1 MTSIEQQQQTQHHP
15 TKKMADR
22 TVPFFAAVSC
32 GDLKKTEKF
41 LKKGVSPNFC
51 KIVGNTQT
59 YPLLTAVVHNDPAMV
74 RLLLRHGAVKC
85 GRSPHYDAIDN
96 VNLAILKML
105 LDDGINDNV
114 KFLGSLLQYWVR
126 SKAHS
131 THWNYE
137 EIGRLLLLHGADP
150 LTVCNYDGGYPLWV
164 AAEKGNLEAAMT
176 LVEFC
181 KERNCFYNLIMQMKE
196 STLSTPLYMACQ
208 NGHRTMGKY
217 LLEIGANPD
226 ARTLFGFTPL
236 FIAIERGFVSIVQDL
251 LTFGADIEACFSRRT
266 CYDYAYDRG
275 DNEIGDLLWSAHFTR
290 EQAANGQL
298 RYLKNRIESDA
309 LIPYPKQWLPFLSV
323 SAKDDLF
330 GWLLLK
336 MKRFIVCG
344 LHWAQKRHLDY
355 LPYEYRRAFFKWVAE
370 EWLLK
375 KATVSPV
382 FLDIYNPVSSVVAS
396 FLVYPDSTTY
406 SILDGIYREYDLKN
420 PYSWALCAQRNF
432 NL

>member
-1 MTSIEQQQQTQHHP
+1 
-15 TKKMADR
+15 
-22 TVPFFAAVSC
+22 
-32 GDLKKTEKF
+32 
-41 LKKGVSPNFC
+41 
-51 KIVGNTQT
+51 
-59 YPLLTAVVHNDPAMV
+59 
-74 RLLLRHGAVKC
+74 
-85 GRSPHYDAIDN
+85 
-96 VNLAILKML
+96 
-105 LDDGINDNV
+105 
-114 KFLGSLLQYWVR
+114 
-126 SKAHS
+126 
-131 THWNYE
+131 
-137 EIGRLLLLHGADP
+137 
-150 LTVCNYDGGYPLWV
+150 
-164 AAEKGNLEAAMT
+164 MT

-275 DNEIGDLLWSAHFTR
+275 DNEIGDLLWSVHFTR

-309 LIPYPKQWLPFLSV
+309 LIPYPKQWMPCLCV

-330 GWLLLK
+330 GWLLTK
-336 MKRFIVCG
+336 MKRYIVDG
-344 LHWAQKRHLDY
+344 LHWAQKKHLEY
-355 LPYEYRRAFFKWVAE
+355 LPYEHKRAFFRWLE
-370 EWLLK
+370 EARLLK
-375 KATVSPV
+375 KATLSPV
-382 FLDIYNPVSSVVAS
+382 FSDVYNPVSPVVAS
-396 FLVYPDSTTY
+396 FLVYPDPHTY
-406 SILDGIYREYDLKN
+406 SIIDGIYREYDLRN
-420 PYSWALCAQRNF
+420 PYSWSLRDPRNF